1 MMKFNLELSGEQVQM
16 IRIALMRQ
24 SNQAYQAGESVK
36 SMKLDLV
43 EAEILNQ
50 IDLQRIF
57 KETV

>member
-1 MMKFNLELSGEQVQM
+1 MKFNLELSGEQVQM

-24 SNQAYQAGESVK
+24 SNQAYQAGESAK